1 MEYVGKDPLSIKKA
15 TGWERGADSL
25 WKYEE
30 NDFMINESVHIFKNN
45 DGHYSL
51 MLSDFNCDDHL
62 FDEYPELSSIS
73 VTIRNGNPERGFLA
87 DNKMEIIGDFIS
99 EGKLLA
105 NKISVLE
112 SILAHEIQ
120 HAIQDREGFA
130 RGGSPEEFKD
140 VRSEVIRDLNFF
152 TNGDFMAGSVITT
165 GKSVHEALSK
175 VIPFTDFTLYEAYKD
190 RLQKV
195 AVKYGYSDLAQL
207 IDKFDSLSSSLE
219 QYYKLSGEVEARNV
233 QSRINMNMEERRISL
248 AQMTEDI
255 RRVDQL
261 FLKNSFPEVCIH

>member
-1 MEYVGKDPLSIKKA
+1 
-15 TGWERGADSL
+15 
-25 WKYEE
+25 
-30 NDFMINESVHIFKNN
+30 
-45 DGHYSL
+45 
-51 MLSDFNCDDHL
+51 
-62 FDEYPELSSIS
+62 
-73 VTIRNGNPERGFLA
+73 
-87 DNKMEIIGDFIS
+87 MEIIGDFIS

-207 IDKFDSLSSSLE
+207 IDKFDSLPSSLE

-233 QSRINMNMEERRISL
+233 QSRINMSMEERRISL

-261 FLKNSFPEVCIH
+261 FLKTLFPEVCIH